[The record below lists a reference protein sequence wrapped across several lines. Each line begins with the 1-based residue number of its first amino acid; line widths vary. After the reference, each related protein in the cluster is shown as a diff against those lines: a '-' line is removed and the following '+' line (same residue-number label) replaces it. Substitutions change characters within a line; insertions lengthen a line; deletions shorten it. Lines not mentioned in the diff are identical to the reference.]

1 MTPAAPSLGGH
12 PPTGRGLTRK
22 DAHHEQHLSPARPAA
37 PRPRRGTA
45 QPTQRPPATPAAD
58 RGHDTV
64 EFSSAAQL
72 LSGSTGPDNVRQDLI
87 DQVRAEI
94 AAGIYETPDK
104 IDAAVD
110 NLGKALFDA

>member
-1 MTPAAPSLGGH
+1 MSNISRLHGPLPPAL
-12 PPTGRGLTRK
+12 
-22 DAHHEQHLSPARPAA
+22 DAALRS
-37 PRPRRGTA
+37 
-45 QPTQRPPATPAAD
+45 QRNAPATPAAG
-58 RGHDTV
+58 RGQDTV

-110 NLGKALFDA
+110 NLGKALFDV